1 MKKRNIPFGYQ
12 YQNGVITTHPQE
24 AAVLNRIFS
33 EYQNGCSL
41 LKIAN
46 RLNDENIEYQP
57 GITGWNKSRIMRLI
71 EDKRYT
77 GKDNFPAIIDKG
89 THQAMVEMKTQKNT
103 QHGTD
108 RTCEIFH
115 IDVPVTCPECGGE
128 MVRRHDSR
136 FKRCQQRWICSNKD
150 CRTVI
155 HKADSDL
162 LHDIT
167 VLLNRVIVNP
177 EFVQIPAEPG
187 HELSV
192 QVLKA
197 ENEIARTLDT
207 IYYDK
212 NAMRKRMLECA
223 SLKYADIN
231 STPYIANR
239 LKAVLADAEPLS
251 AFSLPLFKRTVQAIR
266 LEKDG
271 TVAIT
276 FVNNQTI
283 RKDDEN
289 ATDSNYTTESGAEN
303 PGENQHS

>member
-12 YQNGVITTHPQE
+12 YRNGAITIQPQE
-24 AAVLNRIFS
+24 AVVLNRIFS
-33 EYQNGCSL
+33 EYQNGLSL
-41 LKIAN
+41 LEIAN
-46 RLNDENIEYQP
+46 RLNDENIAYQT
-57 GITGWNKSRIMRLI
+57 GVTGWNKSRIMRLI
-71 EDKRYT
+71 EDERYI
-77 GKDNFPAIIDKG
+77 GKGGFPAIIDEG
-89 THQAMVEMKTQKNT
+89 THQTMIEMKSLKNT
-103 QHGTD
+103 QHSTD
-108 RTCEIFH
+108 RTSEIFH
-115 IDVPVTCPECGGE
+115 IDVPVICPTCGGE

-136 FKRCQQRWICSNKD
+136 FRRCQQRWVCSNAG

-162 LHDIT
+162 LDNIT

-177 EFVQIPAEPG
+177 GLVQIPAEPG

-207 IYYDK
+207 IDYDK

-251 AFSLPLFKRTVQAIR
+251 TFSLALFKRMVQAVH
-266 LEKDG
+266 LGKDG
-271 TVAIT
+271 AVSIKLINDQM
-276 FVNNQTI
+276 VG
-283 RKDDEN
+283 KDDEYAAN
-289 ATDSNYTTESGAEN
+289 SNYSAESSAEN

>member
-12 YQNGVITTHPQE
+12 YQNGVIITHPQE

-33 EYQNGCSL
+33 EYQNGYSL
-41 LKIAN
+41 LEIAS

-57 GITGWNKSRIMRLI
+57 GVTGWSKSRIMRLV
-71 EDKRYT
+71 ENERYT
-77 GKDNFPAIIDKG
+77 GKNGFPAIIDED
-89 THQAMVEMKTQKNT
+89 THHAMMEMKAKKNT

-108 RTCEIFH
+108 RNHEIFH
-115 IDVPVTCPECGGE
+115 IDVPVICPTCSGE

-136 FKRCQQRWICSNKD
+136 FKKCQQRWICSNAD

-155 HKADSDL
+155 HKEDSNL
-162 LHDIT
+162 LDDIT

-177 EFVQIPAEPG
+177 ELVQIPANNESAP
-187 HELSV
+187 SV
-192 QVLKA
+192 QVIKI

-207 IYYDK
+207 LDYDK
-212 NAMRKRMLECA
+212 NTLRKKMLECV

-231 STPYIANR
+231 SAPYIAHR
-239 LKAVLADAEPLS
+239 LKAVLLDAEPLS
-251 AFSLPLFKRTVQAIR
+251 AFSLPLFKRTVQAIH

-271 TVAIT
+271 TV
-276 FVNNQTI
+276 NI
-283 RKDDEN
+283 RLANGQMVGKDDEN
-289 ATDSNYTTESGAEN
+289 ATDSNHSAESSAEN